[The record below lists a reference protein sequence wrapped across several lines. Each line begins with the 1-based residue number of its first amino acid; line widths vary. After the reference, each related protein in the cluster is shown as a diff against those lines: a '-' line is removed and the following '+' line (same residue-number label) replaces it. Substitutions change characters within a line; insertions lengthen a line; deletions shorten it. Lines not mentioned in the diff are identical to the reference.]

1 MTGQNQLEDIEI
13 RLLLEGV
20 FEQYGYDF
28 REYAPA
34 SLKRRIRKYIN
45 DERLLT
51 ISGAQEKI
59 LHDPVCMNRFL
70 QTISVDTTML
80 FRDPTFYRSF
90 REKVVPELAALK
102 TIRIWHAGC
111 STGEEVYSIAIILKE
126 EGLLKKT
133 RIYATDMVDTVL
145 KHAKSGIYSMERMQ
159 EQTVNYQKSGGKES
173 LSEYYT
179 SKYDNVIFD
188 GSLVKNVVWSQ
199 HNLVSDS
206 SFNEFQVVFCR
217 NVLIYFN
224 MRLQNK
230 VIDMIYESL
239 PIGGFLALGAK
250 ESLKMSPNETD
261 FEFLD
266 EKARIYKRVR

>member
-1 MTGQNQLEDIEI
+1 MTGKNQLQDIEI

-70 QTISVDTTML
+70 QTISVDTTMF
-80 FRDPTFYRSF
+80 FRDPSFYRSF
-90 REKVVPELAALK
+90 REKVVPELAGLK

-111 STGEEVYSIAIILKE
+111 STGKEVYSIAIILHE

-133 RIYATDMVDTVL
+133 RIYATDLVDTVL

-159 EQTVNYQKSGGKES
+159 EQTVNYQKSGGTES

-188 GSLVKNVVWSQ
+188 GSLVKNVVWAQ
-199 HNLVSDS
+199 HNLVTDS
-206 SFNEFQVVFCR
+206 SFNDFHVVFCR

-224 MRLQNK
+224 MRLQNR
-230 VIDMIYESL
+230 VINMFYESL

-250 ESLKMSPNETD
+250 ESLKMSPNEND
-261 FEFLD
+261 FEVFD
-266 EKARIYKRVR
+266 ERAKIYKRVR